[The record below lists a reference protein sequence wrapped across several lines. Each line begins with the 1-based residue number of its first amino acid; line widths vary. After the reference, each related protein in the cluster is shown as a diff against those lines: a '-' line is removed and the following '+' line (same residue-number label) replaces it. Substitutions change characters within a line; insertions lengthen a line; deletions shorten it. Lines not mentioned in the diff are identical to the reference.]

1 MKNSLETKLGYF
13 VVLVVFAAWII
24 METLGG
30 MQMFQ
35 SGYRVSALFNTAQD
49 LKLGDNVKMAGVD
62 IGRVEKIALTE
73 GLASVTMKLNSSDSV
88 NTNYDSTQ
96 YIKVGDS
103 VKKHGVEIGSIENI
117 VLIESKVNVT
127 MKLHPDAVVKTDS
140 RATIKFTGLM
150 GQNFVAISFGSP
162 NEPAAIDGA
171 VLATEEQPDL
181 NAVMA
186 KLNDAA
192 TGLDNFGKSFSGTKI
207 DDLLGPLLDFV
218 KQNSGNIG
226 GAISNIDNIT
236 TQIASGQGT
245 VGRMIY
251 TDQLYDSAL
260 TTVSN
265 IQDAAGSAK
274 DVLSTAKSVI
284 NGVAAGQGT
293 IGKLVTDET
302 LYNATT
308 ASMTNL
314 NQILLRINQGQG
326 TIGKLVNDQEFY
338 KNAKLTLQKVDKAA
352 DSLEDQGPLSVIGIM
367 ANQFGL

>member
-30 MQMFQ
+30 MEMLHG
-35 SGYRVSALFNTAQD
+35 GYHVNALFNSAQD
-49 LKLGDNVKMAGVD
+49 LKVGDNVKMAGVE
-62 IGRVEKIALTE
+62 IGRVENIALAD
-73 GLASVTMKLNSSDSV
+73 G
-88 NTNYDSTQ
+88 
-96 YIKVGDS
+96 KV
-103 VKKHGVEIGSIENI
+103 K
-117 VLIESKVNVT
+117 VT
-127 MKLHPDAVVKTDS
+127 MKLHSDAVVKTDS
-140 RATIKFTGLM
+140 EAIIKFTGLM
-150 GQNFVAISFGSP
+150 GQNFVAVSFGSP
-162 NEPAAIDGA
+162 DAPKAVDGA
-171 VLATEEQPDL
+171 VLQTEEQPDL

-186 KLNDAA
+186 KLNAAADGIKRFGDA
-192 TGLDNFGKSFSGTKI
+192 FSGDKI
-207 DDLLGPLLDFV
+207 SNLIGPLVDFV
-218 KQNSGNIG
+218 KQNSGDIS

-236 TQIASGQGT
+236 GQIASGQGT
-245 VGRMIY
+245 VGKMIY

-260 TTVSN
+260 GTVTN
-265 IQDAAGSAK
+265 LQDA
-274 DVLSTAKSVI
+274 VTEVRSVVSGI
-284 NGVAAGQGT
+284 TNGQGT
-293 IGKLVTDET
+293 IGKLMTDDT